1 MMGRQAGLLAA
12 PGVELSRVL
21 TRLPAMRTWRE
32 ELGVIAIIAVL
43 SAVAFA
49 AIMLHDGYFTYTI
62 DAPYDHLTVAD
73 QILRGNYGINAGEP
87 DAAVSS
93 ILYPFLLA
101 PLVAAGAGMYAP
113 LIVTFAAT
121 VAIGVLLCRI
131 ADEAAI
137 PLRQLPFAGFIALAC
152 AVILAL
158 NLIGLE
164 FTGLEHSLHVALA
177 LGSFLGFVRFLRR
190 HTADWWW
197 LACIVLQPLIRFEGI
212 AFLAIEVCFLIAFG
226 KYRPA
231 AIVVGATAVL
241 LGGFC
246 LFLHALGLPPIPNSI
261 IERSGIVAE
270 SLGQIAKPSSP
281 IAILIA
287 NFKSNLFEYGGALI
301 TMMVAA
307 LFAWFAGPRDFHV
320 LSRDTIAKGSVVIFA
335 ALTSLAQL
343 VGGSLGSYSRYE
355 IYILALDFAALAVVY
370 REPVARWTR
379 SAGLLRCG
387 VMALL
392 IVVAFSGYVRRNLV
406 TPEAAANVFEQQYQ
420 LNRLATEFYRGPIAT
435 DHLGWVAYRNP
446 YYVLDLMGVG
456 SERAREL
463 REHAKTPAWMDGLAR
478 DHGIGLAMMYPN
490 LDPRVPVS
498 WQPVAE
504 LRLTDRAHTVA
515 GPIVRFFAV
524 TPQDRTRIL
533 AALRRFGPTLPEGDA
548 LIFLRAKATT
558 KHPNT

>member
-1 MMGRQAGLLAA
+1 MMGRQAGLIAA
-12 PGVELSRVL
+12 PSVELSRVL
-21 TRLPAMRTWRE
+21 ARLRAARTWRE
-32 ELGVIAIIAVL
+32 ELGVIAVIAVL
-43 SAVAFA
+43 SGIAFA
-49 AIMLHDGYFTYTI
+49 AIVLRDGFFTYTL

-73 QILRGNYGINAGEP
+73 QILHGNYGINAGEP

-101 PLVAAGAGMYAP
+101 PLVAFGAGMYAP

-121 VAIGVLLCRI
+121 VAIGLLLCWI
-131 ADEAAI
+131 ADEAVI
-137 PLRQLPFAGFIALAC
+137 PFRRLPFVGFITLAC

-177 LGSFLGFVRFLRR
+177 LGSLLGFIRFLRR

-197 LACIVLQPLIRFEGI
+197 LACIVLQPLVRFEGI
-212 AFLAIEVCFLIAFG
+212 AFLAVEVCFLIAFR

-231 AIVVGATAVL
+231 AIVVVATVVL

-246 LFLHALGLPPIPNSI
+246 LFLHVLGLPPIPNSV
-261 IERSGIVAE
+261 IERSAIVAD
-270 SLGQIAKPSSP
+270 SLGQIVAPPSL

-287 NFKSNLFEYGGALI
+287 NFKNNLFEHGGTLI

-307 LFAWFAGPRDFHV
+307 LLAWFAGPRNIHA

-355 IYILALDFAALAVVY
+355 IYVMALDLAALAIVY
-370 REPVARWTR
+370 RGPVARWIRRTD
-379 SAGLLRCG
+379 LLRCG
-387 VMALL
+387 VVALL
-392 IVVAFSGYVRRNLV
+392 IVAVFSGYVRRNLV
-406 TPEAAANVFEQQYQ
+406 TPVAAANVFKQQYQ

-463 REHAKTPAWMDGLAR
+463 RVGAKTPEWMDGLVR

-490 LDPRVPVS
+490 LDPQVPVS
-498 WQPVAE
+498 WQPIAE
-504 LRLTDRAHTVA
+504 LRLIDRAHTVA
-515 GPIVRFFAV
+515 GPIVTFFAV
-524 TPQDRTRIL
+524 TPHDRTRIL
-533 AALRRFGPTLPEGDA
+533 AALRLFGPTLPEGDV
-548 LIFLRAKATT
+548 LTFLGAKATPELSS
-558 KHPNT
+558 K